1 MTTGSSR
8 WEVGT
13 ESESPVVE
21 PGAGDDEDETSW
33 TSNPAPN
40 PRAPSAEKPGM
51 AMTGSSHR
59 SKSCEPPAKDPAR
72 FAMQVSATPASWLT
86 PDNNADEISWTSNP
100 APNSRAQSAEKPAR
114 AMLGRGT
121 TRHARRLACCRALN
135 KRTFAVMVL
144 AAVLLVAGIAGALL
158 GTFIGSGESP
168 AMPGGVDT
176 TSAGAPAAALVARG
190 LSATIAMPTSTSLDL
205 DSVASSEVARAA
217 VANVKLLHTQ
227 SNSVVL

>member
-59 SKSCEPPAKDPAR
+59 SKSREPPAKDPAR

-86 PDNNADEISWTSNP
+86 PDNNADEIRRSPGPPIRLQTH
-100 APNSRAQSAEKPAR
+100 ALKAQRS
-114 AMLGRGT
+114 L
-121 TRHARRLACCRALN
+121 HARCS
-135 KRTFAVMVL
+135 
-144 AAVLLVAGIAGALL
+144 AAVL
-158 GTFIGSGESP
+158 P
-168 AMPGGVDT
+168 AT
-176 TSAGAPAAALVARG
+176 RG
-190 LSATIAMPTSTSLDL
+190 D
-205 DSVASSEVARAA
+205 
-217 VANVKLLHTQ
+217 
-227 SNSVVL
+227 